1 MIANFFMDPGHGNL
15 DSTNI
20 PKKTG
25 IISQALQGVLWHK
38 NGGQILDNWGHRK
51 KMVEMSDEVE
61 NRIRLLRETVS
72 HHNERYYRYAEP
84 EISDRQY
91 DRLKRELEDLE
102 REYPE
107 FGGPDS
113 PVLEVGDDRLEGF
126 PSYTHRSPM
135 QSLDNTYLF
144 GELRDFANR
153 LERLLG
159 EDELEFVVEPKIDGM
174 AVSTTYEG
182 GRFVRAVTRG
192 NGTQGDDI
200 TANFALIRNYPKFL
214 ATPHPEVL
222 EVRGEIYMTL
232 PEFDR
237 INGGRLKE
245 GLPLF
250 ANPRNL
256 AAGTVKML
264 DRKEAKSRRL
274 TWVSHGLGYCDPG
287 YYDTLTN
294 FFRDLKRWNFP
305 QVENHWVR
313 RGIDPCIATITELD
327 GLRKDYA
334 YSTDGAVLKLNRIG
348 WQIRAGS
355 TAKAPRWAIAY
366 KFEAEQ
372 VVTRL
377 LDISI
382 QVGRTGA
389 LSPVAILEPIQL
401 GGTTVSR
408 ATLHNRDEIARK
420 DVRVGDFVKVEK
432 AGEIIPAIVEVVTD
446 KRASELAPYAFPTK
460 CPACQTSVIPTEGE
474 AALRCPNTTGCPPQI
489 RRRIGFFAS
498 RQCMDIE
505 GLGEAV
511 VDQLVGRE
519 LVASPVDLYGL
530 EKKDLLE
537 LDKFAEKSAD
547 NLLKA
552 LEESKGRELWR
563 LIHGLGIQHVGMA
576 SSKLLANT
584 FPDLEKLAGARAEQL
599 MEIEGIGPIVAQS
612 IVAFFG
618 DPTHGKMVYGLIAAG
633 LTSTPALPERS
644 GSIQAVAG
652 KTFVLTG
659 VLPNLKRK
667 EARERIEKAGGKV
680 AGSVSKKTAFLVAG
694 QKAGSKLQAANKLG
708 IKILGER
715 ELLELIN
722 EITPEF

>member
-1 MIANFFMDPGHGNL
+1 MD
-15 DSTNI
+15 
-20 PKKTG
+20 K
-25 IISQALQGVLWHK
+25 
-38 NGGQILDNWGHRK
+38 
-51 KMVEMSDEVE
+51 MSDEVE
-61 NRIRLLRETVS
+61 HRMRLLREKVS
-72 HHNERYYRYAEP
+72 YHNERYYRYAEP

-107 FGGPDS
+107 FARPDS
-113 PVLEVGDDRLEGF
+113 PSSEVGDDRLESF
-126 PSYTHRSPM
+126 PNYDHRLPM
-135 QSLDNTYLF
+135 QSLDNTYRF

-159 EDELEFVVEPKIDGM
+159 EGELEFVVEPKIDGM

-182 GRFVRAVTRG
+182 GKFIRAVTRG
-192 NGTQGDDI
+192 NGIQGDDI
-200 TANFALIRNYPKFL
+200 TANFALIPNYPKVL
-214 ATPHPEVL
+214 TAPYPEVL

-232 PEFDR
+232 PEFKR
-237 INGGRLKE
+237 INSGRLKE

-264 DRKEAKSRRL
+264 SRKEAGSRRL
-274 TWVSHGLGYCDPG
+274 TWVAHGLGYCDPG
-287 YYDTLTN
+287 YYDTLTD
-294 FFRDLKRWNFP
+294 FFMDLRRWNFP
-305 QVENHWVR
+305 RVQNHWVG
-313 RGIDPCIATITELD
+313 RGVDFCISAIGELD

-348 WQIRAGS
+348 WQIQAGS

-372 VVTRL
+372 AVTRL

-382 QVGRTGA
+382 QVGRTGT
-389 LSPVAILEPIQL
+389 LSPVAILEPVQL

-420 DVRVGDFVKVEK
+420 DVRIGDFVKVEK
-432 AGEIIPAIVEVVTD
+432 AGEIIPAIIEPVMD
-446 KRASELAPYAFPTK
+446 KRASGLAPYVFPTK
-460 CPACQTSVIPTEGE
+460 CPACQTEVIPTEGE
-474 AALRCPNTTGCPPQI
+474 AALRCPNTMGCPPQI

-563 LIHGLGIQHVGMA
+563 LIHGLGIQHVGVA
-576 SSKLLANT
+576 ASKLLAQT
-584 FPDLEKLAGARAEQL
+584 FLDLEKLAGATADQL
-599 MEIEGIGPIVAQS
+599 IEIEGIGPIVAQS
-612 IVAFFG
+612 IVTYFG
-618 DPTHGKMVYGLIAAG
+618 DPIHGKIVHGLIAAG
-633 LTSTPALPERS
+633 LTVTSSLSERS

-659 VLPNLKRK
+659 VLPNLKRN

-680 AGSVSKKTAFLVAG
+680 VGSVSKKTAFLVAG
-694 QKAGSKLQAANKLG
+694 QKAGSKLQAAKRLG
-708 IKILGER
+708 IEVLSER
-715 ELLELIN
+715 ELLELM
-722 EITPEF
+722 E

>member
-1 MIANFFMDPGHGNL
+1 
-15 DSTNI
+15 
-20 PKKTG
+20 
-25 IISQALQGVLWHK
+25 
-38 NGGQILDNWGHRK
+38 
-51 KMVEMSDEVE
+51 MVEMSDEVE
-61 NRIRLLRETVS
+61 DRIRLLREKVS
-72 HHNERYYRYAEP
+72 HHDERYYRYAEP

-102 REYPE
+102 REHPE
-107 FGGPDS
+107 LAGPDS

-126 PSYTHRSPM
+126 SSYTHRLPM
-135 QSLDNTYLF
+135 QSLDNTYRF

-159 EDELEFVVEPKIDGM
+159 ENELEFVVEPKIDGM

-200 TANFALIRNYPKFL
+200 TANFALIRNYPKIL
-214 ATPHPEVL
+214 AAPHPEVL

-232 PEFDR
+232 AEFER
-237 INGGRLKE
+237 INGWRLKE

-264 DRKEAKSRRL
+264 DRKEAGSRRL

-287 YYDTLTN
+287 YYDTLTK

-305 QVENHWVR
+305 RVENHWVR
-313 RGIDPCIATITELD
+313 RGIDPCISAIGELD
-327 GLRKDYA
+327 ELRRDYA

-348 WQIRAGS
+348 WQTRAGS

-389 LSPVAILEPIQL
+389 LSPVAILEPVKL

-446 KRASELAPYAFPTK
+446 KRASELLPYAFPTK
-460 CPACQTSVIPTEGE
+460 CPACQTAVIPTEGE

-519 LVASPVDLYGL
+519 LVASPVDLFGL

-576 SSKLLANT
+576 ASKLLANT
-584 FPDLEKLAGARAEQL
+584 FLDMKKLAGATADQL
-599 MEIEGIGPIVAQS
+599 IEIEGIGPIVAQS
-612 IVAFFG
+612 IVTFFG
-618 DPTHGKMVYGLIAAG
+618 DPTHGKMVHELIAAG
-633 LTSTPALPERS
+633 LSANPALPEQA
-644 GSIQAVAG
+644 GSIQAVDG

-680 AGSVSKKTAFLVAG
+680 VGSVSRKTAYLVAG
-694 QKAGSKLQAANKLG
+694 EKAGSKLRAAEKLG
-708 IKILGER
+708 IEILGER

-722 EITPEF
+722 EKTPES

>member
-1 MIANFFMDPGHGNL
+1 
-15 DSTNI
+15 
-20 PKKTG
+20 
-25 IISQALQGVLWHK
+25 
-38 NGGQILDNWGHRK
+38 
-51 KMVEMSDEVE
+51 MVRMSDEVE
-61 NRIRLLRETVS
+61 NRIRSLREKVS
-72 HHNERYYRYAEP
+72 YHDERYYRHAEQ
-84 EISDRQY
+84 EITDREY
-91 DRLKRELEDLE
+91 DRLKRELEELE
-102 REYPE
+102 RAHPE
-107 FGGPDS
+107 HARPDS
-113 PVLEVGDDRLEGF
+113 PAQAVGDDRLEGF
-126 PSYTHRSPM
+126 SSYTHRLPM
-135 QSLDNTYLF
+135 QSLDNTYHF
-144 GELRDFANR
+144 GELRDFSNR

-159 EDELEFVVEPKIDGM
+159 EGGLEFVVEPKIDGM
-174 AVSTTYEG
+174 AVSATYEG
-182 GRFVRAVTRG
+182 GRFIRAVTRG
-192 NGTQGDDI
+192 NGTEGDDI
-200 TANFALIRNYPKFL
+200 TANFALIPNYPKVL
-214 ATPHPEVL
+214 AAPHPEVL

-232 PEFDR
+232 AEFDR
-237 INGGRLKE
+237 INGRRLEE
-245 GLPLF
+245 GLPPF

-264 DRKEAKSRRL
+264 DRKEARSRRL

-287 YYDTLTN
+287 YYDTLTD
-294 FFRDLKRWNFP
+294 FFGDLKRWNFP

-313 RGIDPCIATITELD
+313 RGIDTCISAIEELD
-327 GLRKDYA
+327 GLRKGYA

-348 WQIRAGS
+348 LQVRAGS

-382 QVGRTGA
+382 QVGRTGT
-389 LSPVAILEPIQL
+389 LSPVAILEPVQL

-420 DVRVGDFVKVEK
+420 DVRIGDFVKVEK
-432 AGEIIPAIVEVVTD
+432 AGEIIPAIIEVERD
-446 KRASELAPYAFPTK
+446 RRASGLARYEFPAN
-460 CPACQTSVIPTEGE
+460 CPACQTAVIPTEGE
-474 AALRCPNTTGCPPQI
+474 AALRCPNTMGCPPQI

-511 VDQLVGRE
+511 VDQLVGRG

-552 LEESKGRELWR
+552 LEASKDKELWR
-563 LIHGLGIQHVGMA
+563 LIHGLGIHHVGEA
-576 SSKLLANT
+576 VSKVLANT
-584 FPDLEKLAGARAEQL
+584 FLDLEKLAGATADQL
-599 MEIEGIGPIVAQS
+599 IEIEGIGPILAQS
-612 IVAFFG
+612 IVAFFE
-618 DPTHGKMVYGLIAAG
+618 DPAQSKMIHGLIAAG
-633 LTSTPALPERS
+633 LTTTLALPERS
-644 GSIQAVAG
+644 GSKKEVVG

-680 AGSVSKKTAFLVAG
+680 AGSVSKNTAFLVAG
-694 QKAGSKLQAANKLG
+694 QKAGSKLRAAQRLG
-708 IKILGER
+708 IEVLSER
-715 ELLELIN
+715 EFLELLE
-722 EITPEF
+722 